1 MWSTPAT
8 GLDDDEESDGRG
20 VRDTGVIRRSKP
32 ATSCATPA
40 SSQTDRSMS

>member
-20 VRDTGVIRRSKP
+20 VRDTGVIRRSNKLRN
-32 ATSCATPA
+32 A
-40 SSQTDRSMS
+40 SKQSDG